1 MVKIRLGH
9 DHARGDILYRIKFFM
24 NQFPL
29 LLHDGLI
36 IFNRILN
43 ASIGGNCIGN
53 RGNKN
58 DCDNH
63 DCRHRQQQLD
73 EERSVANEWKTR
85 HIDLPFVVL
94 AFSNTGG

>member
-43 ASIGGNCIGN
+43 ARIGRNCIGN
-53 RGNKN
+53 RRNE
-58 DCDNH
+58 DDS
-63 DCRHRQQQLD
+63 DDDDRRH
-73 EERSVANEWKTR
+73 
-85 HIDLPFVVL
+85 
-94 AFSNTGG
+94 G